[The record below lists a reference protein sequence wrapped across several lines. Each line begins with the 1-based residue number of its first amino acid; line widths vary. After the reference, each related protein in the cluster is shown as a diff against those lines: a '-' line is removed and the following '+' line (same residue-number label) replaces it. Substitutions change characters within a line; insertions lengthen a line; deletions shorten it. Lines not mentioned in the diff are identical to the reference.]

1 MGASACPIP
10 EYVERSPQ
18 AYLAVRAHM
27 ARDALGTAAPGLL
40 RELHAWL
47 AAHGV
52 APLGKPFIRYL
63 VVNYGNT
70 MVDHGVR
77 WQVREADEVTT
88 WGCRVEHYLIGPQD
102 EPNPERWQTEVAI
115 LVATEAE

>member
-1 MGASACPIP
+1 
-10 EYVERSPQ
+10 
-18 AYLAVRAHM
+18 
-27 ARDALGTAAPGLL
+27 
-40 RELHAWL
+40 
-47 AAHGV
+47 
-52 APLGKPFIRYL
+52 
-63 VVNYGNT
+63 

-77 WQVREADEVTT
+77 WQVREADKVTT